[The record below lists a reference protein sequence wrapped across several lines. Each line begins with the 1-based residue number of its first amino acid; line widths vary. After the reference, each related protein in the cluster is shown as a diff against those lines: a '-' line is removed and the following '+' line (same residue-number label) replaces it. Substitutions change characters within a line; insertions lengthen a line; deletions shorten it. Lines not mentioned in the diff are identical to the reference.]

1 MELLEKE
8 LTEKIIGVCLEISN
22 EVGAGFLESV
32 YQKATLLALQ
42 QDGLDARAQVPLE
55 VCFRGSVVGE
65 FFADILVEGRVILEL
80 KASRSLLPEHEAQLM
95 NYLRATG
102 IRVGLLINFGK
113 PRMEWRRIVF

>member
-8 LTEKIIGVCLEISN
+8 LTEKIIGACLGISN
-22 EVGAGFLESV
+22 ELGAGFLESV

-42 QDGLDARAQVPLE
+42 QDGLDARAQVPLK
-55 VCFRGSVVGE
+55 VCFRGMVVGE
-65 FFADILVEGRVILEL
+65 FFADILVEGRVVLEL
-80 KASRSLLPEHEAQLM
+80 KVVRSLLPEHEAQLM

-113 PRMEWRRIVF
+113 PRMECKRIVF